1 MGGVFTVLPQFS
13 KEDRKYAGRIRDV
26 LYVAFATDPFI
37 VYDQNESVDGGPL
50 QAVNLL
56 RWGVWLWRCLCICR
70 SVAGA
75 RQAAASSR
83 IDALDG
89 KQD

>member
-1 MGGVFTVLPQFS
+1 MLPQFS

-56 RWGVWLWRCLCICR
+56 RWGV
-70 SVAGA
+70 
-75 RQAAASSR
+75 
-83 IDALDG
+83 
-89 KQD
+89 